1 MASAEQIAA
10 IQLLVG
16 TGTLQE
22 TEIGKLIDQ
31 AVPEG
36 ETDPDM
42 LLAQAL
48 VWEAMAGRY
57 HGLVDTSESGS
68 SRSMS
73 QMFKNATS
81 MAAALRAQI
90 AARDEVTVVTGRS
103 RSTTRRIT
111 RI

>member
-10 IQLLVG
+10 IRLLVG
-16 TGTLQE
+16 PGALSDQ
-22 TEIGKLIDQ
+22 EIGLLIDQ

-42 LLAQAL
+42 LVAQAL
-48 VWEAMAGRY
+48 VWEGMAGRY
-57 HGLVDTSESGS
+57 HALVDTSESGS

-73 QMFKNATS
+73 QMFKNAS
-81 MAAALRAQI
+81 AMATALRGQI
-90 AARDEVTVVTGRS
+90 AARAQVEVTVTSG